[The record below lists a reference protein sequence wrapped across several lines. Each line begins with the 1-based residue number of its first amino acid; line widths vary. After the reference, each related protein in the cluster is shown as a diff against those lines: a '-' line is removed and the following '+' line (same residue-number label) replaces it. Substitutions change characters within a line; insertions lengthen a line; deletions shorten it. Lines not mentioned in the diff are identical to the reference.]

1 MTFKDFTVK
10 SGNTFNLS
18 TGTFTVPVSGI
29 YEFTF
34 SGYSAAGTSCGV
46 EVYKNGNVNIHGF
59 YISNDSSNYDS
70 KKLESSWTVT
80 LNAGDTMR
88 LKVRTGKLFSDS
100 FRPRVLS
107 GKLLEVI
114 S

>member
-1 MTFKDFTVK
+1 M
-10 SGNTFNLS
+10 
-18 TGTFTVPVSGI
+18 PVSGI
-29 YEFTF
+29 YEFRF
-34 SGYSAAGTSCGV
+34 SGYSAAGTNCGI

-88 LKVRTGKLFSDS
+88 TGKLFSDS

-114 S
+114 

>member
-1 MTFKDFTVK
+1 M
-10 SGNTFNLS
+10 
-18 TGTFTVPVSGI
+18 SGI

-34 SGYSAAGTSCGV
+34 SGYTAAGTSCGV
-46 EVYKNGNVNIHGF
+46 EVYKNGNVNVHGF
-59 YISNDSSNYDS
+59 YVSNDSSNYDS
-70 KKLESSWTVT
+70 NKLQSSWTVT

-100 FRPRVLS
+100 FRHRSLS
-107 GKLLEVI
+107 GKLLEAGT